1 MWLVLV
7 LVLVGVVVFAAWVVA
22 KVVVETKRAASHIR
36 VAEVPRSQSDTE
48 VPQAGHAALL
58 RHVSERIKARQEAE
72 GVGFW
77 DIAEAEATRAGVYVT
92 DVRYQESLDDE
103 EKDALE
109 EAERQVVFSERHLFN
124 LADYVDLSGLDST
137 SLKIRGKGNYTDK
150 RASFMSG
157 VCRLVREPENTC
169 DPNAIVAFIGEQ
181 KVGYVS
187 ASRAASMAP
196 LMDEI
201 GKPLIIG
208 ADLSGSPVILLLPS
222 LPALRSWVASQ
233 RP

>member
-7 LVLVGVVVFAAWVVA
+7 LIGGVVFAIWVVA
-22 KVVVETKRAASHIR
+22 KVVVETKRAASPIR
-36 VAEVPRSQSDTE
+36 VAEAPRSQPDTG
-48 VPQAGHAALL
+48 VTQAGDAALL
-58 RHVSERIKARQEAE
+58 RHVSERIKARQEEE

-92 DVRYQESLDDE
+92 DVRYQEVLDAE
-103 EKDALE
+103 AKDALE
-109 EAERQVVFSERHLFN
+109 QAERQAIFRERHLFN

-137 SLKIRGKGNYTDK
+137 RLKARGQGNYTDK

-157 VCRLVREPENTC
+157 VCRLVREPGNTY
-169 DPNAIVAFIGEQ
+169 DPNAIVTFIGQQ

-208 ADLSGSPVILLLPS
+208 ADLSGSPVILLLPT